1 MCVAACCNMQQLQ
14 LVVPQN
20 ALMPKHSGNGCHPRG
35 TGNKYR
41 VFVLDDTTSEA
52 TVISVHGPY
61 LSR

>member
-1 MCVAACCNMQQLQ
+1 MQQLQ